1 MGEKGNKESFTV
13 SLTIQMDLCS
23 DTFERKWFVPVS
35 TWLPRGYSL
44 CRLDRAVM
52 DLPGTSK
59 TQPSRR
65 ETSKRRIKVI
75 AEEYYSSKIEDEK
88 SSKLLIINSDVE
100 SLTMLR
106 CLLEIRMF
114 FYLRLAPRLGIYLAF

>member
-59 TQPSRR
+59 TQQ
-65 ETSKRRIKVI
+65 
-75 AEEYYSSKIEDEK
+75 K
-88 SSKLLIINSDVE
+88 SNK
-100 SLTMLR
+100 
-106 CLLEIRMF
+106 
-114 FYLRLAPRLGIYLAF
+114 